1 MENTMSLIECRKL
14 TRVYKKGSTTITPLS
29 DLDLDVEEGTFI
41 ALMGPSG
48 SGKTTLLNLIAGI
61 DTPTSGSLVVDSIEI
76 SKLPR
81 SKLAHWRGENIGC
94 IFQLYVSILTAYET

>member
-1 MENTMSLIECRKL
+1 MENMMSLIECRKL

-29 DLDLDVEEGTFI
+29 DLDMDVEEGTFI

-61 DTPTSGSLVVDSIEI
+61 DTPTSGSLVVDGIEI
-76 SKLPR
+76 LLPCLT
-81 SKLAHWRGENIGC
+81 LAHWRGENIGHLPAL
-94 IFQLYVSILTAYET
+94 QPYPGSV